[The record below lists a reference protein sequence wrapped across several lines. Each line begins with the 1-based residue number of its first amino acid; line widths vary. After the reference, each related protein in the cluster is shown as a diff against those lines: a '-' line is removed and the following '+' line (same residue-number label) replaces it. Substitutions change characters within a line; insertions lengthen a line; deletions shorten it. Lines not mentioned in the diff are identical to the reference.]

1 VDRLCP
7 DCGTSLS
14 EAAGSGNGRTLVC
27 PSCSGHLYGLAPFE
41 RLLGE
46 GVGPRVWTGSAEG
59 STGGPCPYCSAA
71 MRKPDG
77 DEDAPKG
84 ISVCRTCQ
92 EIWVPTCADAWM
104 TAHAA
109 AGAAPGGAPVAAA
122 PTECPTC
129 GGPFQP
135 DVDGRCHW
143 CHTQIGAPEP
153 VVVFVPQ
160 PEPAPSGGFRL
171 F

>member
-1 VDRLCP
+1 M
-7 DCGTSLS
+7 TLS
-14 EAAGSGNGRTLVC
+14 VASGGGNGRTLVC

-41 RLLGE
+41 RMLADGM
-46 GVGPRVWTGSAEG
+46 GARVWTGSAEG

-71 MRKPDG
+71 MHKSDG
-77 DEDAPKG
+77 DADAPAG
-84 ISVCRTCQ
+84 LAACRTCQ
-92 EIWVPTCADAWM
+92 EIWVPASADAWM

-109 AGAAPGGAPVAAA
+109 AGSADGASPAPGAAAAA

-129 GGPFQP
+129 GAPYQP
-135 DVDGRCHW
+135 DGDGRCRW

-153 VVVFVPQ
+153 LVVFLPQ

>member
-1 VDRLCP
+1 MK
-7 DCGTSLS
+7 LS
-14 EAAGSGNGRTLVC
+14 VASGGESGRTLVC

-41 RLLGE
+41 RLLAD
-46 GVGPRVWTGSAEG
+46 GVGARVWTGSAEG

-77 DEDAPKG
+77 DDGAPKG

-92 EIWVPTCADAWM
+92 EIWVPASAGDWIA
-104 TAHAA
+104 AHASTGSSA
-109 AGAAPGGAPVAAA
+109 AAAA
-122 PTECPTC
+122 PAAAPAECPTC
-129 GGPFQP
+129 GAPFQP
-135 DVDGRCHW
+135 DDEGHCHW
-143 CHTQIGAPEP
+143 CHAQISAPAP
-153 VVVFVPQ
+153 VVVFMSS